1 MKKKTF
7 YLILIILQ
15 LVLAVYTGSQKK
27 SFFGDEIFSYG
38 LANSENYSFLGKQ
51 SATQVSHNHGWVDQS
66 YFKDYVTVQKK
77 DAFTYDA
84 PYRNQVNDVH
94 PPLYYVLLHTICSL
108 FPHSFSKW
116 YGLGLNIGILIIIDL
131 LLYHIAKYFLK
142 SELKSLL
149 TVALWSCSAAG
160 LSDII
165 LIRMYL
171 LLTLAYLVF
180 LQMHIKIFKDHS
192 YSVQNFLLLFFSVML
207 GGLTHYYFYPF
218 AFFMAAP
225 VCVYLL
231 VKNRGALLAYMTSL
245 LAGFACNLMIFPAT
259 LTHVFGGYRGTQVVT
274 NLQGRTENVF
284 TKYYLG
290 WINNSIFGGLML
302 YVFAIFFIVCLVI
315 YLRQKDIKVKD
326 HISPLFTLYSFTTI
340 MSAIVII
347 KGSQMAQPRYI
358 YALYPWLALVIVG
371 MLSLIVQMFKVNTHT
386 KGFILSVLTLFIAGL
401 SIYQYNVDC
410 LYSDYP
416 AIETKAKRVK
426 GADCLIYQNP
436 GWTDFYTAMPL
447 KFNYDESYF
456 FTSQEIPSLSKILA
470 KRQSKDQIV
479 VLLPDSFTKSQV
491 KQTMKVICQS
501 THKKHY
507 QAVYSY
513 YSQAFLLS

>member
-66 YFKDYVTVQKK
+66 Y
-77 DAFTYDA
+77 
-84 PYRNQVNDVH
+84 RNQVNDVH

-108 FPHSFSKW
+108 FPNSFSKW

-192 YSVQNFLLLFFSVML
+192 YTVKNFLLLFFSVML

-218 AFFMAAP
+218 AFFMSAP

-290 WINNSIFGGLML
+290 WINNSMFGGLML

-340 MSAIVII
+340 MSGIVII
-347 KGSQMAQPRYI
+347 KGSQMAQPR
-358 YALYPWLALVIVG
+358 G
-371 MLSLIVQMFKVNTHT
+371 MLSLIVLMFKVNTHT

-436 GWTDFYTAMPL
+436 GWTDFYTVHKPGDPIL
-447 KFNYDESYF
+447 IKDPCQ
-456 FTSQEIPSLSKILA
+456 TSIKRSDCRSL
-470 KRQSKDQIV
+470 
-479 VLLPDSFTKSQV
+479 T
-491 KQTMKVICQS
+491 
-501 THKKHY
+501 
-507 QAVYSY
+507 
-513 YSQAFLLS
+513 